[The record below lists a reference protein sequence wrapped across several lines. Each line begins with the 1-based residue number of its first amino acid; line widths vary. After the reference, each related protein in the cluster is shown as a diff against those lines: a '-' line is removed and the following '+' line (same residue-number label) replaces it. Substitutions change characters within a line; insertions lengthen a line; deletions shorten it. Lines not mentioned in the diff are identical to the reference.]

1 MKGDEGEILRFL
13 RFLFCV
19 SVEIFGRNKCSIVY
33 LCSRR
38 IILLLHIHFYY
49 ISFSIPFQNVMIT
62 IITILTSFYILVCC
76 IIVKYLQC
84 VLFVSPCLLPVTIG
98 SIIYTQIYQCIYAS
112 LQAGPLEQAAE
123 AGSSQCKHKHRDS
136 QFQCIKQYYPCIY
149 FIIQVGSILIIGTPI
164 YPTYIKTYMC
174 VYISPSYCQSIYLSP
189 MLMKKQKQLNSIQV
203 GENTVCVCSVSCY
216 VVII

>member
-1 MKGDEGEILRFL
+1 MRTFRF
-13 RFLFCV
+13 
-19 SVEIFGRNKCSIVY
+19 
-33 LCSRR
+33 
-38 IILLLHIHFYY
+38 
-49 ISFSIPFQNVMIT
+49 T
-62 IITILTSFYILVCC
+62 
-76 IIVKYLQC
+76 
-84 VLFVSPCLLPVTIG
+84 LPVACYNRQYY
-98 SIIYTQIYQCIYAS
+98 IYTQIYQCIYAS

-164 YPTYIKTYMC
+164 YPTYIKPYMC

-203 GENTVCVCSVSCY
+203 GENTLCIMQCQLLRCY
-216 VVII
+216 HLNIKHFEGGIEVRNVQ